1 MRSELIAEHA
11 SAGFALSSIAGWNQ
25 TIDDWRLLL
34 KASAACCGVEIDGR
48 LVATATLI
56 CYGRRLGWIG
66 MILIHPEFRRRGLA
80 RELVT
85 HVMERAEQLGV
96 ETVKL
101 DATDEGRGL
110 YESLGFRAEQAVER
124 WQRGS
129 GVGQTVGVLQRRH
142 HLNLMLKPVATIAVP
157 CSEV

>member
-1 MRSELIAEHA
+1 MRDLSPEH
-11 SAGFALSSIAGWNQ
+11 GPLGLRFSSIAGWNQ

-34 KASAACCGVEIDGR
+34 ASAACYGVEIDGR
-48 LVATATLI
+48 LVSTATLI

-66 MILIHPEFRRRGLA
+66 MVLTHPEFRRRGLA

-85 HVMERAEQLGV
+85 HLIARAEELGM

-110 YESLGFRAEQAVER
+110 YESLGFRAEQSVER
-124 WQRGS
+124 WQLGS
-129 GVGQTVGVLQRRH
+129 GCDQTVSDAHVTSDGYILDRPGRICRY
-142 HLNLMLKPVATIAVP
+142 LGPY
-157 CSEV
+157 CG